1 MKKFFKEFGEF
12 IKRGSILDLAIGII
26 IGGAFQK
33 IVASLVKDIIMP
45 LIGIIGGVNI
55 SEAKWVMKEA
65 VLDGAQNIIKPEIAL
80 TYGIFIQTVIDFVII
95 ALAIFVGMKAM
106 SAVGKKMAEARAALV
121 EKVLDEKEK
130 TEEAKKD

>member
-1 MKKFFKEFGEF
+1 MKKFFKEFGDF
-12 IKRGSILDLAIGII
+12 IKRGNILDLAIGII

-55 SEAKWVMKEA
+55 AEAKWVMKEA

-106 SAVGKKMAEARAALV
+106 SAVGKKMAEARASLV
-121 EKVLDEKEK
+121 EKVLNEKEK
-130 TEEAKKD
+130 TEEDKRD

>member
-1 MKKFFKEFGEF
+1 MKKFFKEFGDF
-12 IKRGSILDLAIGII
+12 IKRGNILDLAIGII

-55 SEAKWVMKEA
+55 AEAKWVMKEA

>member
-1 MKKFFKEFGEF
+1 F